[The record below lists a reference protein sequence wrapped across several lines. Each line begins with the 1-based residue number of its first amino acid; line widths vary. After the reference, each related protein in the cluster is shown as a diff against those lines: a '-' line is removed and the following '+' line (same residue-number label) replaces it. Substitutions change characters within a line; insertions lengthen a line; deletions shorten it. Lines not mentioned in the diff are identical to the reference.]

1 MSKDQVNDVINHPSH
16 YTDGKFETIE
26 AIESWRLGYH
36 LGNAV
41 KYISRAGKKSKD
53 TELEDLRKARWYIQR
68 YLDHHR
74 VEAESLGAMEYAADK
89 GLDQDLSGAVLC
101 LSVSAILSDEPQ
113 DLSVRQ
119 ALAALERAIGVR
131 EARAND

>member
-1 MSKDQVNDVINHPSH
+1 MNNDIINHPSH

-53 TELEDLRKARWYIQR
+53 TEVEDLRKARWYIKR
-68 YLDHHR
+68 YLDYHPFPP
-74 VEAESLGAMEYAADK
+74 ESIGAMEYAADK
-89 GLDQDLSGAVLC
+89 GLDLYLTGAVLC
-101 LSVSAILSDEPQ
+101 LATSAWLSGEQQ
-113 DLSVRQ
+113 DSFVCQ
-119 ALAALERAIGVR
+119 ALAELERAIGVR

>member
-1 MSKDQVNDVINHPSH
+1 MSKDQVDDVVNHPSH

-36 LGNAV
+36 LGNAI

-53 TELEDLRKARWYIQR
+53 TELEDLRKARWYIKR
-68 YLDHHR
+68 YLDYHHLQ
-74 VEAESLGAMEYAADK
+74 AESLRAIEYAADK

-101 LSVSAILSDEPQ
+101 LSVATLLSEEPQ

>member
-1 MSKDQVNDVINHPSH
+1 MNNDIINHPAH
-16 YTDGKFETIE
+16 YTDGKFETIA

-53 TELEDLRKARWYIQR
+53 TELEDLRKARWYIKR

-74 VEAESLGAMEYAADK
+74 VEVESLSAMDYAVDK
-89 GLDQDLSGAVLC
+89 GLDQDLAGAVLC

-119 ALAALERAIGVR
+119 ALEALERAIGVR

>member
-1 MSKDQVNDVINHPSH
+1 MNNDIINHPSH

-26 AIESWRLGYH
+26 AIESWQLGYH

-53 TELEDLRKARWYIQR
+53 TELEDLRKARWYITR

-74 VEAESLGAMEYAADK
+74 DDTESLRAMEYAADK
-89 GLDQDLSGAVLC
+89 GLDQDLSGAMLC
-101 LSVSAILSDEPQ
+101 LSVSALLSDEMQ

>member
-1 MSKDQVNDVINHPSH
+1 MNNDIINHPSH

-36 LGNAV
+36 LGNAI

-53 TELEDLRKARWYIQR
+53 TELEDLRKARWYIRR
-68 YLDHHR
+68 YLIHYRDDT
-74 VEAESLGAMEYAADK
+74 ESLSAVEYATDK
-89 GLDQDLSGAVLC
+89 GLDQDLTLALIC
-101 LSVSAILSDEPQ
+101 LAAPPPLSDNSE
-113 DLSVRQ
+113 DIFVSQ
-119 ALAALERAIGVR
+119 ALVALERAIGVR

>member
-1 MSKDQVNDVINHPSH
+1 MRKDQVNDVINHPSH

>member
-1 MSKDQVNDVINHPSH
+1 MSKDQVNDIINHPSH

-26 AIESWRLGYH
+26 AIESWQLGYH

-53 TELEDLRKARWYIQR
+53 TELEDLRKARWYLKR
-68 YLDHHR
+68 YLDYHR
-74 VEAESLGAMEYAADK
+74 DDTESLSAIEYAVDK
-89 GLDQDLSGAVLC
+89 GLDQDLTLAVRYLAAQPKNFY
-101 LSVSAILSDEPQ
+101 VYH
-113 DLSVRQ
+113 
-119 ALAALERAIGVR
+119 ALAALERAISVR

>member
-1 MSKDQVNDVINHPSH
+1 MNNDIINHPSH
-16 YTDGKFETIE
+16 YTDGKFETID

-53 TELEDLRKARWYIQR
+53 TELEDLRKARWYIKR
-68 YLDHHR
+68 YLDYHR
-74 VEAESLGAMEYAADK
+74 EKVESIVAIDYAADK
-89 GLDQDLSGAVLC
+89 GLDQDLAGAVLC

-119 ALAALERAIGVR
+119 ALAALERAISVR

>member
-1 MSKDQVNDVINHPSH
+1 MNNDIINHPAH
-16 YTDGKFETIE
+16 YTDGKFETID

-53 TELEDLRKARWYIQR
+53 TELEDLRKARWYVKR

-74 VEAESLGAMEYAADK
+74 QEVESLRAREYAADK
-89 GLDQDLSGAVLC
+89 GLDQDLAGAVLC
-101 LSVSAILSDEPQ
+101 LSVSALLSDEMQ
-113 DLSVRQ
+113 DFYARQ
-119 ALAALERAIGVR
+119 ALAALERAIVVR

>member
-1 MSKDQVNDVINHPSH
+1 MNNDIINHPAH
-16 YTDGKFETIE
+16 YTDGKFETID

-53 TELEDLRKARWYIQR
+53 TELEDLRKARWYIKR
-68 YLDHHR
+68 YLDYHHLQ
-74 VEAESLGAMEYAADK
+74 AESLVAREYAADK
-89 GLDQDLSGAVLC
+89 GLDQDLAGAVLC
-101 LSVSAILSDEPQ
+101 LSVSALSDNSE
-113 DLSVRQ
+113 DIFVRQ
-119 ALAALERAIGVR
+119 ALVALERAIGVR

>member
-1 MSKDQVNDVINHPSH
+1 MNNDIINHPAH

-53 TELEDLRKARWYIQR
+53 TELEDLRKARWYITR

-74 VEAESLGAMEYAADK
+74 DDTESLVAIEYAADK
-89 GLDQDLSGAVLC
+89 GLDQDLAGAVLC
-101 LSVSAILSDEPQ
+101 LAVSAILSDEPQ
-113 DLSVRQ
+113 DVSVRQ

-131 EARAND
+131 EAPG

>member
-1 MSKDQVNDVINHPSH
+1 MNNDIINHPAH
-16 YTDGKFETIE
+16 YTDGKFETID

-53 TELEDLRKARWYIQR
+53 TESEDLRKARWYIKR
-68 YLDHHR
+68 YLDYHHLQ
-74 VEAESLGAMEYAADK
+74 AESLVAREYAADK
-89 GLDQDLSGAVLC
+89 GLDQDLAGAVLC
-101 LSVSAILSDEPQ
+101 LSVSALSDNSE
-113 DLSVRQ
+113 DIFVRQ
-119 ALAALERAIGVR
+119 ALVALERAIGVR

>member
-1 MSKDQVNDVINHPSH
+1 MSKDQVDDVVNHPAH

-53 TELEDLRKARWYIQR
+53 TELEDLRKARWYIKR
-68 YLDHHR
+68 YLDYHHLQP
-74 VEAESLGAMEYAADK
+74 EGLGAIAYAADK
-89 GLDQDLSGAVLC
+89 GLDQDLAGAVLC

>member
-36 LGNAV
+36 LGNAI

-53 TELEDLRKARWYIQR
+53 TELEDLRKARWYIKR

-74 VEAESLGAMEYAADK
+74 QEVESLRAREYAADK
-89 GLDQDLSGAVLC
+89 GLDQDLAGAILC

>member
-1 MSKDQVNDVINHPSH
+1 MNNDIINHPAH

-36 LGNAV
+36 LGNAI

-53 TELEDLRKARWYIQR
+53 TELEDLRKARWYIRR
-68 YLDHHR
+68 YLIHHR
-74 VEAESLGAMEYAADK
+74 DDTESLSAVEYATDK
-89 GLDQDLSGAVLC
+89 GLDQDLTLAVRYLAAQPKYFYV
-101 LSVSAILSDEPQ
+101 L
-113 DLSVRQ
+113 Q
-119 ALAALERAIGVR
+119 ALVALENAIRVR

>member
-26 AIESWRLGYH
+26 AIESWRLGYY

-53 TELEDLRKARWYIQR
+53 TELEDLRKARWYIAR
-68 YLDHHR
+68 YLDYHHQ
-74 VEAESLGAMEYAADK
+74 EAESIGAMEYAADK
-89 GLDQDLSGAVLC
+89 GLDLYLTRVVLC
-101 LSVSAILSDEPQ
+101 LAVSARLSGEQQ
-113 DLSVRQ
+113 DSFVWQ
-119 ALAALERAIGVR
+119 ALAELERAIGVR

>member
-1 MSKDQVNDVINHPSH
+1 MSKDQVNDVVNHPSH

-53 TELEDLRKARWYIQR
+53 TELEDLRKARWYIAR
-68 YLDHHR
+68 YVIHHR
-74 VEAESLGAMEYAADK
+74 DDTESLSAMEYAADK
-89 GLDQDLSGAVLC
+89 GLDLYLSGVVMNLVA
-101 LSVSAILSDEPQ
+101 STYQSGEPR
-113 DLSVRQ
+113 DKFLYQ
-119 ALAALERAIGVR
+119 ALVELERAIGVR

>member
-1 MSKDQVNDVINHPSH
+1 MNNDIINHPAH
-16 YTDGKFETIE
+16 YTDGKFETIA

-53 TELEDLRKARWYIQR
+53 TELEDLRKARWYIKR

-74 VEAESLGAMEYAADK
+74 VEVESLSAMDYAVDK
-89 GLDQDLSGAVLC
+89 GLDQDLAGAVLC

-119 ALAALERAIGVR
+119 VLAALERAIGVR

>member
-1 MSKDQVNDVINHPSH
+1 MRKDQVNDVINHPSH

-68 YLDHHR
+68 YLNYHHQ
-74 VEAESLGAMEYAADK
+74 EAKIIDTLNYAKDK
-89 GLDQDLSGAVLC
+89 GLDQDLTLALVYL
-101 LSVSAILSDEPQ
+101 AAPPPLSDNSE
-113 DLSVRQ
+113 DIFVRQ